1 MAASLRMSDPILSE
15 IDSHWSRQVTCATL
29 DRNWPAA
36 LRNFTDGDFLISDGH
51 GQISVRKKV
60 VAKIFFPNFSP
71 NLTILSRF
79 IIITCRKNATSDFL
93 CDKWPLYWYG
103 TRQLPCGKGGRTDGW
118 TDGRMD
124 GGQNTRA
131 PHTISFLFVPRE
143 EAKNCRLQIC

>member
-93 CDKWPLYWYG
+93 CDK
-103 TRQLPCGKGGRTDGW
+103 
-118 TDGRMD
+118 
-124 GGQNTRA
+124 
-131 PHTISFLFVPRE
+131 
-143 EAKNCRLQIC
+143 